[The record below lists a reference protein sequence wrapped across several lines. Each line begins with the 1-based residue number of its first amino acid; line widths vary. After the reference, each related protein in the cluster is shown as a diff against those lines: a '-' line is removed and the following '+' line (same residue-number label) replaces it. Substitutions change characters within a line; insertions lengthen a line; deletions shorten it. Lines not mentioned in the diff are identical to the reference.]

1 MKYAQLYEYLTNSTN
16 LKHNGLKSTIS
27 KLNQSLRFN
36 FESKS
41 NSIIFMLDLS
51 PYMLIY
57 NYGTKSFPLKNMQE
71 IVINL
76 LKKLA
81 NRKDKDNGNEIK
93 IAIYLF
99 SVYKKEF

>member
-1 MKYAQLYEYLTNSTN
+1 
-16 LKHNGLKSTIS
+16 
-27 KLNQSLRFN
+27 
-36 FESKS
+36 
-41 NSIIFMLDLS
+41 MLDLS